1 MRRRDQRSG
10 DARASATAVAGGVVC
25 RAAWDAPFAGSLEE
39 SYTHPPG
46 QPDVLN
52 VRSTIRVGAKEATT
66 LQVGMQPQSDD
77 RTLDVRCPILPCSL
91 LFTLWRASAV
101 HRPSSRPSRCHRQVY
116 HRRRGMSARDLIS
129 ASEQR
134 NGRAPDILRRFGM
147 QAP

>member
-10 DARASATAVAGGVVC
+10 DARASATVVAGGVVC

-66 LQVGMQPQSDD
+66 LQVGVEPKPYAAPM
-77 RTLDVRCPILPCSL
+77 TCILPAPL
-91 LFTLWRASAV
+91 LLPFPFHDSRASGV
-101 HRPSSRPSRCHRQVY
+101 
-116 HRRRGMSARDLIS
+116 
-129 ASEQR
+129 
-134 NGRAPDILRRFGM
+134 
-147 QAP
+147 